1 MSVCAC
7 GGGGSTNRVSIS
19 APHTTANF
27 ANALSLACECVTEP
41 MRLERLVF
49 FFNFFPSALSNT
61 ICHKS
66 YHKANTHTCM
76 LGQTLAPISF
86 LVREKENK
94 TKMHADMSVLCL
106 SILQHYT
113 YSYSFITLIP
123 SSACTSVRLVMMP
136 MMMMLM
142 MGAHVNFQYAK
153 INVIKSKIHNREQ
166 GRRVASCVCHC
177 PVSALHQAKHI
188 RLTVMTRTN
197 RFRLR
202 LPALPGTHSISQDF
216 GYWKFRPIK
225 IVLEVIRTSMLFVKM
240 NDELMIDSNV
250 DDEVGPVAER
260 DGDC

>member
-1 MSVCAC
+1 MHKCTVGDDADDDDADDGCACKFSVC
-7 GGGGSTNRVSIS
+7 
-19 APHTTANF
+19 
-27 ANALSLACECVTEP
+27 
-41 MRLERLVF
+41 
-49 FFNFFPSALSNT
+49 
-61 ICHKS
+61 
-66 YHKANTHTCM
+66 
-76 LGQTLAPISF
+76 
-86 LVREKENK
+86 ENK
-94 TKMHADMSVLCL
+94 CD
-106 SILQHYT
+106 
-113 YSYSFITLIP
+113 
-123 SSACTSVRLVMMP
+123 
-136 MMMMLM
+136 
-142 MGAHVNFQYAK
+142 K
-153 INVIKSKIHNREQ
+153 IKIHNREQ

>member
-19 APHTTANF
+19 APQPISPTLFLLHA
-27 ANALSLACECVTEP
+27 SVCTEP

-94 TKMHADMSVLCL
+94 TKIHADMSVLCL

-153 INVIKSKIHNREQ
+153 INVIKSKFITEN
-166 GRRVASCVCHC
+166 
-177 PVSALHQAKHI
+177 K
-188 RLTVMTRTN
+188 
-197 RFRLR
+197 
-202 LPALPGTHSISQDF
+202 
-216 GYWKFRPIK
+216 
-225 IVLEVIRTSMLFVKM
+225 
-240 NDELMIDSNV
+240 
-250 DDEVGPVAER
+250 DDE
-260 DGDC
+260 